1 MKDLHLGEQLS
12 SQTPTEEFG

>member
-1 MKDLHLGEQLS
+1 MKDLHLCEQLS